1 MHLPTHPDHFY
12 DVHRLDFE
20 REITIHTDDTCHILS
35 LVEGEEITLETANG
49 MTQHFHYAET
59 FIIPAAAQYYRLIN
73 TGASPAKVV
82 KAFVKAEAV

>member
-1 MHLPTHPDHFY
+1 
-12 DVHRLDFE
+12 
-20 REITIHTDDTCHILS
+20 
-35 LVEGEEITLETANG
+35 